1 MEAIPYNSQRG
12 LKGDPS
18 FSFLTFGSGHSFW
31 LLIKCNNKSKFVEKH
46 KKLEQRTKTK
56 KRVVS
61 VLYNRWVAVRK
72 GGREKMSLPSG
83 VHIINTPAVPHE
95 ALWVAWAW
103 KYTLQLND

>member
-1 MEAIPYNSQRG
+1 MEATPYNNQRG

-56 KRVVS
+56 KRMVS

>member
-1 MEAIPYNSQRG
+1 MEAIPYNNQRG

-31 LLIKCNNKSKFVEKH
+31 LLIKCNNKSKLVEKH

-56 KRVVS
+56 KRMVS

-103 KYTLQLND
+103 KYTQQLND

>member
-1 MEAIPYNSQRG
+1 MEAIPYNNQRG

-31 LLIKCNNKSKFVEKH
+31 LLIKCNNKSKFVEKY

-56 KRVVS
+56 KRMVS

>member
-1 MEAIPYNSQRG
+1 M
-12 LKGDPS
+12 
-18 FSFLTFGSGHSFW
+18 
-31 LLIKCNNKSKFVEKH
+31 
-46 KKLEQRTKTK
+46 
-56 KRVVS
+56 VS

>member
-1 MEAIPYNSQRG
+1 MEAIPYNNQRG

-46 KKLEQRTKTK
+46 KKLEQRIKTK

-61 VLYNRWVAVRK
+61 VLYNRWVAVRR

>member
-1 MEAIPYNSQRG
+1 MEAIPYNNQRG

-31 LLIKCNNKSKFVEKH
+31 LLIKCNNKPKFVEKH

-56 KRVVS
+56 KRMVS

>member
-1 MEAIPYNSQRG
+1 MGAIPYNNQRG

-56 KRVVS
+56 KRMVS

-72 GGREKMSLPSG
+72 GEREKMSLPSG

-95 ALWVAWAW
+95 SLWVAWAW

>member
-1 MEAIPYNSQRG
+1 MKAIPYNNQRG

>member
-1 MEAIPYNSQRG
+1 MEAIPYNNQRG

-31 LLIKCNNKSKFVEKH
+31 LLIKCNNKTKFVEKH

-56 KRVVS
+56 KRMVS

-95 ALWVAWAW
+95 ALWVAWSW

>member
-1 MEAIPYNSQRG
+1 MEAIPYNNQRG

>member
-1 MEAIPYNSQRG
+1 MEAIPYNNQRG

-18 FSFLTFGSGHSFW
+18 FSFLTFGSGHIFW
-31 LLIKCNNKSKFVEKH
+31 LLIKCNNKTKFVEKH

-56 KRVVS
+56 KRMVS

-95 ALWVAWAW
+95 ALWVAWSW

>member
-1 MEAIPYNSQRG
+1 MEAIPYNNQRG

-56 KRVVS
+56 KRMVS

-72 GGREKMSLPSG
+72 GGREKMPLPSG

>member
-1 MEAIPYNSQRG
+1 MEAIPYNNQRG

-31 LLIKCNNKSKFVEKH
+31 LLIKCNNKTKFVEKH

-56 KRVVS
+56 KRMVS

>member
-1 MEAIPYNSQRG
+1 MEAIPYNNQRG

-18 FSFLTFGSGHSFW
+18 FSFLTFGSGDSFW
-31 LLIKCNNKSKFVEKH
+31 LLINCNNKSKFVEKH

-56 KRVVS
+56 KRMVS

-83 VHIINTPAVPHE
+83 VHIINTPAVPYE